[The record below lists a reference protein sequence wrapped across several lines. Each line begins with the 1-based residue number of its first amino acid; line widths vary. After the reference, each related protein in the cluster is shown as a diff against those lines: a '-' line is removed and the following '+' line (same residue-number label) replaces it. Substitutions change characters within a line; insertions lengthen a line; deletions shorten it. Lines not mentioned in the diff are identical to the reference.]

1 MKQMYKSK
9 SVPKEAN
16 NREEHLYKNK
26 HLNMCVF
33 VQKEGQ
39 NLTCCHGYNRL
50 GFGAIAESFQT
61 RTSNF
66 KVECTSHDI

>member
-26 HLNMCVF
+26 YLNMSVF
-33 VQKEGQ
+33 VQKEDQ

-50 GFGAIAESFQT
+50 
-61 RTSNF
+61 
-66 KVECTSHDI
+66 